1 MYLELLFFQGTLYKG
16 FVAPHLVQRYIKR
29 ERECRESGLER
40 FAKAGARRHYNH
52 VWLFIIL
59 LGSKYV

>member
-29 ERECRESGLER
+29 ERERECRETWLER
-40 FAKAGARRHYNH
+40 FAKAGARRHYNYGF
-52 VWLFIIL
+52 L
-59 LGSKYV
+59 

>member
-29 ERECRESGLER
+29 ERECVGSLGWSALQKRGL
-40 FAKAGARRHYNH
+40 GD
-52 VWLFIIL
+52 IIIMYGFL
-59 LGSKYV
+59 

>member
-29 ERECRESGLER
+29 ERESVGRLGWSALQKRGLGDIIIMA
-40 FAKAGARRHYNH
+40 FYNTTR
-52 VWLFIIL
+52 
-59 LGSKYV
+59 